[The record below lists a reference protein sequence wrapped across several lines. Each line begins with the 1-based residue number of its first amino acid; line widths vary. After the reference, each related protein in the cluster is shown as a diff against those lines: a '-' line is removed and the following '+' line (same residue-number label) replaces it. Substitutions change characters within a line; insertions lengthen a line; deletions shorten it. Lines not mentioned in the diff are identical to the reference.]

1 MIRMRL
7 TQKLWYYGL
16 MWISETLSLTHVTAG
31 RGTYVGHI
39 SLNQLTGQTSNILEY
54 LDFGFYDQV
63 WFKNNSGTSLFE
75 LV

>member
-39 SLNQLTGQTSNILEY
+39 SLNQVAGQTSNILEY

-63 WFKNNSGTSLFE
+63 WFKDNSGTYLFE